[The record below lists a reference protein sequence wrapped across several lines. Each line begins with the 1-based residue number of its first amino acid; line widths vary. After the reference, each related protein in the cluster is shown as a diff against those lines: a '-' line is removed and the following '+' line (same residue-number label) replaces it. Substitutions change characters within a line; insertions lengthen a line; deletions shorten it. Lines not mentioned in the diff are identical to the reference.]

1 MLENGTILD
10 DKYEILKLIDRGG
23 TSTVY
28 LAMNQKLNQQ
38 WLIKE
43 VDNTQNVIDTER
55 VLKEARM
62 MMRFDHPA
70 IPRIVDIIEEPG
82 FTYIIMDY
90 VSGQSLAYELK
101 EKGPQPQE
109 IVVDWAK
116 QICNVLVYLHSLN
129 PPIVYH
135 DLKPGNIILKKTERI
150 LKLIDFGEARACIN
164 GNAPGAGKT
173 REYAAPEQQRGT
185 RGNTDE
191 RTDIYCFGTTLYRLL
206 TGKFAPVSPEPVGS
220 IREKFPELNISKG
233 MDNIIKKCTQID
245 PNERFQSASEL
256 MKALENIQL
265 WDDDYL
271 KKLKNRVR
279 YVVVTAGLC
288 VGFLAAGIGF
298 HRGAAFVNAQ
308 DYENLVNTA
317 QSVDYDTRIGE
328 YEKAVQIDG
337 DNPTAYIKLL
347 QAYEDNGTFGNRE
360 SQQFSTLYNRNK
372 SEFDT
377 EDNAVIEMHYLIG
390 QIYFNMYSDEST
402 TVRSRVLKAQEYF
415 QYVKD
420 YGSTDYENY
429 SIASSYYTLCN
440 FFKTYVLND
449 NSIQEPTAEDYRAM
463 LAALQACLA
472 DMKNYSAGDAAYTR
486 LTLYGHI
493 LDMLNV
499 NIKGLALN
507 GIERKEIQEIV
518 MQIRTAAKGESIT
531 QQTSIRKQEEILS
544 SIANILDNIGREYES
559 LERGQ

>member
-1 MLENGTILD
+1 MLENGSVLGE
-10 DKYEILKLIDRGG
+10 KYEILKQIGRGG

-38 WLIKE
+38 WVIKE
-43 VDNTQNVIDTER
+43 IDNTQNTIDMER

-62 MMRFDHPA
+62 MMSFDHPA
-70 IPRIVDIIEEPG
+70 IPRIVDILEESG

-101 EKGPQPQE
+101 EKGPQSQE
-109 IVVDWAK
+109 VVVEWAK
-116 QICNVLVYLHSLN
+116 QICNVLAYLHSLN
-129 PPIVYH
+129 PPIIYH
-135 DLKPGNIILKKTERI
+135 DLKPGNIILKEPERN

-173 REYAAPEQQRGT
+173 KEYAAPEQQKET

-206 TGKFAPVSPEPVGS
+206 TGKFPPISPEPVNS
-220 IREKFPELNISKG
+220 IRETFPELNISKG

-245 PNERFQSASEL
+245 PNKRFQSAAEL

-271 KKLKNRVR
+271 KRLKNRVR
-279 YVVVTAGLC
+279 YVGVAAGLC
-288 VGFLAAGIGF
+288 IGLSVVGLGF
-298 HRGAAFVNAQ
+298 NRGAAYVNAQ

-317 QSVDYDTRIGE
+317 QSVEYETRIGE
-328 YEKAVQIDG
+328 YEKAVKIDG

-347 QAYEDNGTFGNRE
+347 EAYEDNGTFGTKE
-360 SQQFSTLYNRNK
+360 SQQFSTLYNTNK

-377 EDNAVIEMHYLIG
+377 EDDAVIEMHYLIG
-390 QIYFNMYSDEST
+390 RLYFNMYSDEST

-420 YGSTDYENY
+420 YGTTEYQNY
-429 SIASSYYTLCN
+429 SIASSYYALCD

-449 NSIQEPTAEDYRAM
+449 NSIQEPKAEDYRA
-463 LAALQACLA
+463 LLSALKACLE
-472 DMKNYSAGDAAYTR
+472 DMQEYSAGDAAYTR

-499 NIKGLALN
+499 NIKGLAVN
-507 GIERKEIQEIV
+507 GIERTEIQEILT
-518 MQIRTAAKGESIT
+518 QIRKAAKSESIT
-531 QQTSIRKQEEILS
+531 QQTSIKKQEEIFS
-544 SIANILDNIGREYES
+544 SIDNVLDNIGREYES